1 VTASRRGTAGRSR
14 ARAEETLGIVAL
26 GLVAAWRLAA
36 PVTSRLRSL
45 PAGTG
50 AGAISSALVAAAAL
64 TAVAAFMAWRHRSRA
79 RRPLSRRSGQR
90 SATWA
95 DVRQLGPLRVP
106 SALPGRLVLGRSG
119 RHLLAAER
127 GQSVIVIGP
136 TQSQKTTGFAVPA
149 ILEWVGPVLAT
160 SVKTDLVR
168 DTMAWRAGQGS
179 VLVYDP
185 AGATGL
191 PSAGWS
197 PLAASSTWTGAR
209 RVAAGLCSVAR
220 GRGGGLEDAGFW
232 YAMAEKLLAPLLFGA
247 ATVGADIADVVRWVD
262 TGEISEV
269 ELALQLAGVAEAI
282 QAARASFARED
293 RQRGSVYS
301 TAESVLEAF
310 ADPAVAAS
318 ARVHEID
325 PARLLDGGAHT
336 LYVCAPAH
344 EQDRL
349 QPVFVTV
356 VRQLIEAA
364 LERSCAAGQ
373 PLDPPLLVVLDEA
386 ANVAPIA
393 DLDGL
398 ASTAAGHGIQ
408 LVTVFQDLA
417 QIETRY
423 GSRAGTVVNNH
434 RAKVVLSGISDPST
448 LEHMSRLAGD
458 EELWLPA
465 TTVDADGRR
474 SRTESPLTRPLAPAA
489 WLRRIAPGEGM
500 LLYGHLPPA
509 RIGLRPWFSD
519 AGLAARGGRA

>member
-1 VTASRRGTAGRSR
+1 
-14 ARAEETLGIVAL
+14 
-26 GLVAAWRLAA
+26 
-36 PVTSRLRSL
+36 
-45 PAGTG
+45 
-50 AGAISSALVAAAAL
+50 
-64 TAVAAFMAWRHRSRA
+64 
-79 RRPLSRRSGQR
+79 
-90 SATWA
+90 
-95 DVRQLGPLRVP
+95 
-106 SALPGRLVLGRSG
+106 VLGRSG

-185 AGATGL
+185 VRATGL
-191 PSAGWS
+191 SSAGWS
-197 PLAASSTWTGAR
+197 PLAASSTWAGAR

-220 GRGGGLEDAGFW
+220 GRGGLEDAGFW
-232 YAMAEKLLAPLLFGA
+232 YAMAEKLLAPLLFAA

-269 ELALQLAGVAEAI
+269 ELALQLAGVDEAI

-519 AGLAARGGRA
+519 AGLAARGGRT

>member
-1 VTASRRGTAGRSR
+1 
-14 ARAEETLGIVAL
+14 
-26 GLVAAWRLAA
+26 
-36 PVTSRLRSL
+36 
-45 PAGTG
+45 
-50 AGAISSALVAAAAL
+50 
-64 TAVAAFMAWRHRSRA
+64 M
-79 RRPLSRRSGQR
+79 
-90 SATWA
+90 
-95 DVRQLGPLRVP
+95 LGPLRVP
-106 SALPGRLVLGRSG
+106 SALPGRLVIGRSG

-127 GQSVIVIGP
+127 GQSVIVVGP
-136 TQSQKTTGFAVPA
+136 TQSLKTTGFAVPA
-149 ILEWVGPVLAT
+149 ILEWAGPVLAT

-185 AGATGL
+185 ASATGL

-197 PLAASSTWTGAR
+197 PLAASFTWAGAR

-220 GRGGGLEDAGFW
+220 GRGNGSGLEDAGFW

-247 ATVGADIADVVRWVD
+247 ATAGADMADVVRWVD
-262 TGEISEV
+262 TEEIAEV

-318 ARVHEID
+318 ARVHDID
-325 PARLLDGGAHT
+325 PRRLLDGGAHT

-344 EQDRL
+344 EQHRL

-356 VRQLIEAA
+356 VRQMIEAA
-364 LERSCAAGQ
+364 LELSCAAGK

-417 QIETRY
+417 QIEARY
-423 GSRAGTVVNNH
+423 GPRASTVVNNH
-434 RAKVVLSGISDPST
+434 RAKVVLSGISDPAT

-465 TTVDADGRR
+465 TTIDADGRT

-519 AGLAARGGRA
+519 AGLAARGGRG